1 MFTLSEFNKI
11 KSEYLKKQN
20 DRRKKLKAI
29 WGILLGFTV
38 LLILFFVILFPNQ
51 FKDGETAWIL
61 PTYGGMALATTLIG
75 FLITIQYTSEK
86 PFFEY
91 VYKEVYNKLNMD
103 EGLFFEYYPYKKTS
117 REFNTNGGLFTR
129 LASVKSRRHVKGR
142 TEDQIPFDIYDCTM
156 TTSNGKS
163 QQTHFD
169 GTYIVIKKQLH
180 SIFQVR
186 SNGSPKLKG
195 VKFDRVEEAE
205 NIKTYKERDKDL
217 TNLDLVYLRYIN
229 RLKENLQ
236 YKRVYFS
243 IVDGEIHLALWY
255 KKHPARKQKSFTI
268 ETLNKVYNVFYDEYK
283 LINEINEIDSY

>member
-1 MFTLSEFNKI
+1 MFTLSEFDRI
-11 KSEYLKKQN
+11 KSEYLEKQN
-20 DRRKKLKAI
+20 DRRKKLKMI

-38 LLILFFVILFPNQ
+38 LLILFFLIVFPNQ
-51 FKDGETAWIL
+51 FKDAETAWIL
-61 PTYGGMALATTLIG
+61 PTYGGIATATTLIG

-91 VYKEVYNKLNMD
+91 VYPEVYNKLNMD
-103 EGLFFEYYPYKKTS
+103 EGLFFEYHPYEKTS

-129 LASVKSRRHVKGR
+129 LASVKSRRHVIGR

-156 TTSNGKS
+156 TTSNGKN

-169 GTYIVIKKQLH
+169 GTYIIIKKQLH
-180 SIFQVR
+180 SIFQAR

-205 NIKTYKERDKDL
+205 DMKVYKERDKDL
-217 TNLDLVYLRYIN
+217 SNLDLVYLRYIN
-229 RLKENLQ
+229 RLKENPQ

-255 KKHPARKQKSFTI
+255 KKHPARKQKIFTI

-283 LINEINEIDSY
+283 LINEINEMDSY